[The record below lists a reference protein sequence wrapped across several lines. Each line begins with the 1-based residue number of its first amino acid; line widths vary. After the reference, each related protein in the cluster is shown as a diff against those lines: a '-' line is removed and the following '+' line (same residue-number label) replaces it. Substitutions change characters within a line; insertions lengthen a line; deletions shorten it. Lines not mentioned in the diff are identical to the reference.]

1 MKPKISKGATKLY
14 FMDYPRVVIISFK
27 RVYICLHFIPILLNL
42 GQLYFETLILVI
54 LLYRWCP
61 EICPQEKAPRKA
73 TTGKRPLGHPPPSL
87 PKKLGVENS
96 NFFSNI

>member
-1 MKPKISKGATKLY
+1 MKPKIFKGATKLY

-27 RVYICLHFIPILLNL
+27 RVYICLHFIPILLNF

-73 TTGKRPLGHPPPSL
+73 TTGKRPLGPPPIPCQKVGS
-87 PKKLGVENS
+87 
-96 NFFSNI
+96 